1 MIDPV
6 CGDTGQVV
14 GEPKSDTRA
23 ALSEVNL
30 STHAVKSRYYRG
42 MKFDLE
48 RLSILAAVARRG
60 SMTAAAEELSYTPS
74 AVSQQIRRLESELR
88 TAMVDRH
95 PRGVTLTEAG
105 RAVVARA
112 DAVSGQL
119 RGLENDLN
127 DLAGLRT
134 GTLRI
139 GVFPTFAASLLPS
152 VITRFR
158 SCHPGVALEVRS
170 SRNAPP
176 MRELLISGEID
187 LGLVWDYPWNRVED
201 AAVIAEELML
211 DPTIL
216 LLPATHP
223 MAARMDVDVADLEAE
238 AWVVRA
244 DHPTRDLLD
253 RRARTH
259 GFAPKVAVET
269 NDYPELQA
277 MIAAGF
283 GIAMCPALATQPLRD
298 DLVVRRLRPEVP
310 ARRIST
316 AYSAGRAL
324 SPSHQAMVSAM
335 RSVAAGRPG

>member
-1 MIDPV
+1 
-6 CGDTGQVV
+6 
-14 GEPKSDTRA
+14 
-23 ALSEVNL
+23 
-30 STHAVKSRYYRG
+30 

-48 RLSILAAVARRG
+48 RLAVLAAVAKHG

-88 TAMVDRH
+88 TPMVDRH

-112 DAVSGQL
+112 EAISGQL
-119 RGLENDLN
+119 RGLENDLD
-127 DLAGLRT
+127 DLAGLRA

-158 SCHPGVALEVRS
+158 SRHPGVAVEVRS
-170 SRNAPP
+170 SRSAPL
-176 MRELLISGEID
+176 RELLISGEID
-187 LGLVWDYPWNRVED
+187 LGLAWDYPWNRAED
-201 AAVIAEELML
+201 AAITTEELML

-223 MAARMDVDVADLEAE
+223 MAARTDVNPAGLTSET
-238 AWVVRA
+238 WVVRA
-244 DHPTRDLLD
+244 NHPTTDVLERCA
-253 RRARTH
+253 RAN
-259 GFAPKVAVET
+259 GFVPNIAAET

-277 MIAAGF
+277 MVAAGF

-298 DLVVRRLRPEVP
+298 DLVVRRLRPDVP

-316 AYSAGRAL
+316 AHSAGRTL
-324 SPSHQAMVSAM
+324 SPSHQAMLSAM

>member
-1 MIDPV
+1 
-6 CGDTGQVV
+6 
-14 GEPKSDTRA
+14 
-23 ALSEVNL
+23 
-30 STHAVKSRYYRG
+30 

-48 RLSILAAVARRG
+48 RLSILAAVAKRG

-88 TAMVDRH
+88 TPMVDRH

-112 DAVSGQL
+112 DAIAGQL
-119 RGLENDLN
+119 RGLENDLH

-134 GTLRI
+134 GMLRI
-139 GVFPTFAASLLPS
+139 GVFPTFAASLLPT
-152 VITRFR
+152 VITQFR
-158 SCHPGVALEVRS
+158 SRHPGVALEVRS
-170 SRNAPP
+170 SRNSPT
-176 MRELLISGEID
+176 RELLVSGEID

-201 AAVIAEELML
+201 AEVVVEELML

-216 LLPATHP
+216 LMPATHP
-223 MAARMDVDVADLEAE
+223 MAARMDVDIADLENE

-244 DHPTRDLLD
+244 DNPTRDVLE
-253 RRARTH
+253 RCARKH
-259 GFAPKVAVET
+259 GFVPEIAVET
-269 NDYPELQA
+269 YDYPELQA
-277 MIAAGF
+277 MISAGF

-298 DLVVRRLRPEVP
+298 DLVVRRLRPDVQ

-324 SPSHQAMVSAM
+324 SPSHQMMVSAM
-335 RSVAAGRPG
+335 RSVAAGRPS

>member
-1 MIDPV
+1 
-6 CGDTGQVV
+6 
-14 GEPKSDTRA
+14 
-23 ALSEVNL
+23 
-30 STHAVKSRYYRG
+30 

-48 RLSILAAVARRG
+48 RLAILAAVAKHG

-74 AVSQQIRRLESELR
+74 AVSQQIRRLESDLR
-88 TAMVDRH
+88 TPMVDRH

-112 DAVSGQL
+112 EAISGQL

-127 DLAGLRT
+127 DLAGLRA

-139 GVFPTFAASLLPS
+139 GVFPTFAASLLPA

-158 SCHPGVALEVRS
+158 SRHPGVTLQIRN
-170 SRNAPP
+170 SRDAPI
-176 MRELLISGEID
+176 RELLTSGEID
-187 LGLVWDYPWNRVED
+187 LGLLWDYPWNRADNSGMV
-201 AAVIAEELML
+201 AEELMT

-223 MAARMDVDVADLEAE
+223 LAARTTVDVADLERE
-238 AWVVRA
+238 EWVVRA
-244 DHPTRDLLD
+244 HHPTREVLE
-253 RRARTH
+253 RCARTH
-259 GFAPKVAVET
+259 GFAPNISVQA
-269 NDYPELQA
+269 NDYPEVQA

-298 DLVVRRLRPEVP
+298 DLVVRRLPPDVP

-316 AYSAGRAL
+316 AHAAGRVP
-324 SPSHQAMVSAM
+324 SPAHTAMVSAM
-335 RSVAAGRPG
+335 RSAAATASA

>member
-1 MIDPV
+1 
-6 CGDTGQVV
+6 
-14 GEPKSDTRA
+14 
-23 ALSEVNL
+23 
-30 STHAVKSRYYRG
+30 

-48 RLSILAAVARRG
+48 RLSILAAVARSG

-74 AVSQQIRRLESELR
+74 AVSQQIRRLESELH

-112 DAVSGQL
+112 EAISGQL
-119 RGLENDLN
+119 RGLENDLD
-127 DLAGLRT
+127 DLAGLRA

-158 SCHPGVALEVRS
+158 SRHPGVAVEVRN
-170 SRNAPP
+170 SRNAPI
-176 MRELLISGEID
+176 RELLISGEID
-187 LGLVWDYPWNRVED
+187 LGLIWDYPWNRVED
-201 AAVIAEELML
+201 AGVVAEELML

-223 MAARMDVDVADLEAE
+223 MAARMDVELADLEAE
-238 AWVVRA
+238 AWVVRE
-244 DHPTRDLLD
+244 DHPTRDVLE
-253 RRARTH
+253 RRARMH
-259 GFAPKVAVET
+259 GFAPKVAAET

-298 DLVVRRLRPEVP
+298 DLVVRRLRPDVP
-310 ARRIST
+310 ARRICT
-316 AYSAGRAL
+316 AYSAGRAP
-324 SPSHQAMVSAM
+324 SPSLQAMVSAM
-335 RSVAAGRPG
+335 RSVAAGRPVET

>member
-1 MIDPV
+1 V
-6 CGDTGQVV
+6 ARGQVN
-14 GEPKSDTRA
+14 GEPKSDRRRS
-23 ALSEVNL
+23 LSEAKL
-30 STHAVKSRYYRG
+30 STYAVKNHYYRG

-48 RLSILAAVARRG
+48 RLSILAAVARSG

-74 AVSQQIRRLESELR
+74 AVSQQIRRLESELH

-105 RAVVARA
+105 HAVVARA
-112 DAVSGQL
+112 EAISGQL

-127 DLAGLRT
+127 DLAGLRA

-158 SCHPGVALEVRS
+158 SRHPGIALEVLN
-170 SRNAPP
+170 SRKAPI
-176 MRELLISGEID
+176 RELLISGEID
-187 LGLVWDYPWNRVED
+187 LGLAWDYPWNRVED
-201 AAVIAEELML
+201 PAVVAEELML

-223 MAARMDVDVADLEAE
+223 MAARMDVELADLKSE

-244 DHPTRDLLD
+244 DHPTRDVLE
-253 RRARTH
+253 RCARTH
-259 GFAPKVAVET
+259 DFVPNVAAET

-283 GIAMCPALATQPLRD
+283 GIAMCPGLATQPLRD
-298 DLVVRRLRPEVP
+298 DLVVRRLRPDVP

-316 AYSAGRAL
+316 AYSAGRAP

-335 RSVAAGRPG
+335 RSVAASRPI

>member
-1 MIDPV
+1 V
-6 CGDTGQVV
+6 R
-14 GEPKSDTRA
+14 PKSGMA
-23 ALSEVNL
+23 AVLSEVNL
-30 STHAVKSRYYRG
+30 STSKVKDHYYRG

-48 RLSILAAVARRG
+48 RLAVLVAVAKHG

-88 TAMVDRH
+88 TPMVDRH

-112 DAVSGQL
+112 EAISGQL
-119 RGLENDLN
+119 RGLENDLH

-158 SCHPGVALEVRS
+158 ARHPGLALEIRS
-170 SRNAPP
+170 SRSAPV
-176 MRELLISGEID
+176 RELLISGEID
-187 LGLVWDYPWNRVED
+187 LGLIWDFPWNRVED
-201 AAVIAEELML
+201 AGVVAEELML

-223 MAARMDVDVADLEAE
+223 IAARMDVDVADLATE

-244 DHPTRDLLD
+244 DHPTRDVLE
-253 RRARTH
+253 RCARTH
-259 GFAPKVAVET
+259 GFAPNIAVET

-298 DLVVRRLRPEVP
+298 DLVVRRLGPDLP

-316 AYSAGRAL
+316 AYSAGRAP